1 MVWTAGESPLYKC
14 VEKYN
19 NTPREERETDRQPN
33 RDPEQ
38 DCACTEKPNREP
50 EEDCRREKPEFAPP
64 PPKPRESSAPGNLL
78 QKLTSDRDCLL
89 ILALIVLL
97 LHEKADMK
105 LIAALA
111 FIILT

>member
-33 RDPEQ
+33 REPEQ
-38 DCACTEKPNREP
+38 DCACTEKNSLEP
-50 EEDCRREKPEFAPP
+50 EADYRREKPKFAPP
-64 PPKPRESSAPGNLL
+64 PPKSRESSAPGNLL

>member
-19 NTPREERETDRQPN
+19 NTPREERETDRQPS
-33 RDPEQ
+33 RELEQ
-38 DCACTEKPNREP
+38 HCACSEKPSREP
-50 EEDCRREKPEFAPP
+50 ETDRRREDTRCAPP

-78 QKLTSDRDCLL
+78 QKLTGDRDCLL